1 MSQWLRI
8 RYFPLI
14 VFVFLSAFSN
24 VSNVRAV
31 LIDRIAA
38 TVDSGVITYSDVRIE
53 RVFRLSEAADGDAL
67 QELIDRR
74 LLLME
79 AKKFKIT
86 ETEEDGQKIQ
96 IRFQK
101 IKKDLGE
108 DKFYSSLKEYNL
120 TEPDIIKRLKEKYLA
135 EKFINFRINFFVIIP
150 DNTVKTYYSEHKTDF
165 SNKLLEDVY
174 EEVKLRLFQ
183 HESRKRLQDFMV
195 QLRRKAKVTIK

>member
-1 MSQWLRI
+1 
-8 RYFPLI
+8 FPLI

-24 VSNVRAV
+24 VSNVSAV

-38 TVDSGVITYSDVRIE
+38 TVDSEVITYSDVQIE
-53 RVFRLSEAADGDAL
+53 RVFRLPEAGDGDAL

-96 IRFQK
+96 KRFQE
-101 IKKDLGE
+101 IKNGMDG
-108 DKFYSSLKEYNL
+108 DKFDSSLREYNL
-120 TEPDIIKRLKEKYLA
+120 TEPDIIKILKEKYLA

-165 SNKLLEDVY
+165 LNRPLEDVY
-174 EEVKLRLFQ
+174 DEVKVRLFQ
-183 HESRKRLQDFMV
+183 SESRKRLEDFMV
-195 QLRRKAKVTIK
+195 QLRRKAKVTINQISDK